1 MGQFAWR
8 WSHRCL
14 RMRFEPLLQR
24 LTCALHI
31 QASRS
36 AFMCTIMM
44 LAAWLTRAMYIMQA
58 AQLLCAMC
66 IMQAAQLLCAMCIMQ
81 AARLECFALMWSSP
95 AISSPA
101 VSHGPLRPCSW
112 PSAATRTG
120 ALSAANASWS
130 IPFSGLMR
138 LVDVAISAAR
148 FASVPVVR
156 RSIAAQR
163 RAIPAP
169 CMALPR

>member
-1 MGQFAWR
+1 
-8 WSHRCL
+8 
-14 RMRFEPLLQR
+14 MRFEPLLQR

-36 AFMCTIMM
+36 AFMCTIIM

-66 IMQAAQLLCAMCIMQ
+66 IMQAAQLVCAMCIMQAAQLLRAMCIMQ

-120 ALSAANASWS
+120 ALSAANVSWS

-138 LVDVAISAAR
+138 HVDVAISAAR

-163 RAIPAP
+163 LAIPAP